1 MNETPNTRTA
11 ELFDAMVAT
20 YETWAEPLS
29 ARLAKAALK
38 RTSVKA
44 SDCVLD
50 IGAGTGALSLQVAAL
65 GASVTA
71 IDLSS
76 AMVARLNQRLLLP
89 GMQGARDGRRSSHV

>member
-1 MNETPNTRTA
+1 MNETPNTCMA
-11 ELFDAMVAT
+11 ELFNAMVDA

-29 ARLAKAALK
+29 ARLARVALR
-38 RTSVKA
+38 RTTVSA
-44 SDCVLD
+44 GDCVLD
-50 IGAGTGALSLQVAAL
+50 IGAGTGALSLQAAAL
-65 GASVTA
+65 GASVIA